1 MKGIFGW
8 GLIFACALMFAIL
21 VDKGVTH
28 IGVPDYIWLSVNLT
42 LFLYLL
48 DRYVGRPMSAFL
60 ESRRDGIAEELENA
74 RRQLEEADSLQAEVS
89 RRLSELEEEVA
100 QFEDRAVSDGQAEAT
115 AIKEQ
120 TKQDEERF
128 LQRVDE
134 EIARRETEARARLAQ
149 DAADLTAQ
157 LARDLLEREMTDED
171 RHRVFERS
179 LDAMRGLEGKEEA

>member
-1 MKGIFGW
+1 
-8 GLIFACALMFAIL
+8 
-21 VDKGVTH
+21 
-28 IGVPDYIWLSVNLT
+28 
-42 LFLYLL
+42 
-48 DRYVGRPMSAFL
+48 MS
-60 ESRRDGIAEELENA
+60 SQRDQEYFCEGIAEELENA

-100 QFEDRAVSDGQAEAT
+100 QFEDRAVSDGQAEAE

-120 TKQDEERF
+120 TKQEEERF

-134 EIARRETEARARLAQ
+134 EIARRETEARASLAQ

-157 LARDLLEREMTDED
+157 LARDLLERDMTDDD

-179 LDAMRGLEGKEEA
+179 LEAMRGLEGEE